1 MNAEEKGA
9 IRTFAGGANL
19 PVTSLTE
26 GGRLDLTYRRIV
38 DLSIVGKS
46 LELSLFI
53 GAILERCNFEAVNF
67 NRCDFSGT
75 KFIDCTFSRCSFVPI
90 EVRSCYFKACKFYT
104 CDLRSSQWT
113 SSQMDDTLFED
124 CDLREAT
131 IRETVFS
138 NSGLT
143 ACNLYRNSITLDRFD
158 RCSFNQ
164 IDFGD
169 CTAQFIFFDHCTF
182 TACRFSTE
190 CIGYTYGISLADL
203 SSSELTYLGQA
214 QDKPQESDLADA
226 LLANYLERR
235 WFVGACALELNFRR
249 LSPALS
255 LRNLVSR
262 LGPDAVKNK
271 RVDWDELQF
280 LTLILQRL
288 YSEMRLPLVGLWPL
302 FRFAQDSFATLQDEF
317 PASRSFAS
325 APQLVVARLEKLLD
339 DTLDEIG
346 QMTLSDTGYDTWLEL
361 TLQFVARP
369 AASLNKI
376 LPRKI
381 FALYGINQSEM
392 VLVSAKSGSWA
403 EVWQLTA
410 GALATIQLSLV
421 AVNGMMGQLVKL
433 GKKTQQISDLFR
445 RKKAQPKSGARRKSR
460 KKATRPGKELA
471 MSTLVASLVDQKH
484 VLAGKVPN
492 LSDQSLAR
500 LDRTILIM
508 LALTDEELHR
518 FEDYSDTQ
526 LEFVEV
532 KARHS
537 KRSRT

>member
-1 MNAEEKGA
+1 M
-9 IRTFAGGANL
+9 
-19 PVTSLTE
+19 
-26 GGRLDLTYRRIV
+26 
-38 DLSIVGKS
+38 
-46 LELSLFI
+46 SLFT
-53 GAILERCNFEAVNF
+53 GAILERCNFESVSF
-67 NRCDFSGT
+67 DRCDFAGT
-75 KFIDCTFSRCSFVPI
+75 KFVDCTFSSCSFVPVEI
-90 EVRSCYFKACKFYT
+90 RSCYFKRCKLRT

-113 SSQMDDTLFED
+113 SSQLDDTLFED

-138 NSGLT
+138 SAVWI
-143 ACNLYRNSITLDRFD
+143 ACNLHRNSITLDRFD
-158 RCSFNQ
+158 TCSFDQ

-190 CIGYTYGISLADL
+190 CIGYTYGLSLADL
-203 SSSELTYLGQA
+203 ESAQLTYLGEA
-214 QDKPQESDLADA
+214 QDKPQESDLVDA
-226 LLANYLERR
+226 LLANYLERH

-280 LTLILQRL
+280 PTLILQRL
-288 YSEMRLPLVGLWPL
+288 YAEMRLPLVGLWPL
-302 FRFAQDSFATLQDEF
+302 FRFAQDSYATLQDEF

-325 APQLVVARLEKLLD
+325 APQLVIARLEKLLD
-339 DTLDEIG
+339 DTLDDIG
-346 QMTLSDTGYDTWLEL
+346 QITLADARHDIWLEL
-361 TLQFVARP
+361 TLQFVTRP
-369 AASLNKI
+369 SAPLNKL

-381 FALYGINQSEM
+381 FSLYGVHQSEM

-403 EVWQLTA
+403 EIWQLTA

-433 GKKTQQISDLFR
+433 GKKTKQFSDLFR
-445 RKKAQPKSGARRKSR
+445 RKKAQPKPGAKRKSR
-460 KKATRPGKELA
+460 KKATPARNDFS
-471 MSTLVASLVDQKH
+471 MSLLVASLVDQKH
-484 VLAGKVPN
+484 VMAEKVPS

-508 LALTDEELHR
+508 LALTDDELHR
-518 FEDYSDTQ
+518 FEDYSENQ

-532 KARHS
+532 KTRRS
-537 KRSRT
+537 KRSRA

>member
-1 MNAEEKGA
+1 MNAGEKGS

-38 DLSIVGKS
+38 DLSIIGKS
-46 LELSLFI
+46 VELSLFT
-53 GAILERCNFEAVNF
+53 GAILERCNFESVSF
-67 NRCDFSGT
+67 DRCDFAGT
-75 KFIDCTFSRCSFVPI
+75 KFVNCTFDRCSFVPV
-90 EVRSCYFKACKFYT
+90 EVRSCYFKTCEFRT

-113 SSQMDDTLFED
+113 SNQIDDTLFED
-124 CDLREAT
+124 CSLLEAT

-138 NSGLT
+138 NARMV
-143 ACNLYRNSITLDRFD
+143 ACNLHRNSITLNRFE
-158 RCSFNQ
+158 RCSFKE

-169 CTAQFIFFDHCTF
+169 CTAMFIFFDHCAF
-182 TACRFSTE
+182 TTCRFSTE

-203 SSSELTYLGQA
+203 QSSQLSYLGKP
-214 QDKPQESDLADA
+214 QDKPQEGDLADA

-249 LSPALS
+249 LSPVLS

-288 YSEMRLPLVGLWPL
+288 YSERRLPLVGLWPL
-302 FRFAQDSFATLQDEF
+302 FRLAQDSYEILQDEF

-325 APQLVVARLEKLLD
+325 APQLVLARLEKLVD
-339 DTLDEIG
+339 ETLDEIARI
-346 QMTLSDTGYDTWLEL
+346 TPPDARRDAWLEL
-361 TLQFVARP
+361 TIQFATRP
-369 AASLNKI
+369 AASLNK
-376 LPRKI
+376 LLTRKI
-381 FALYGINQSEM
+381 FSVYGVSQSEM

-421 AVNGMMGQLVKL
+421 AVNGMMGQFVKF
-433 GKKTQQISDLFR
+433 GKKTRQLSDLFR
-445 RKKAQPKSGARRKSR
+445 RKKTRPKSGMGRKNRRR
-460 KKATRPGKELA
+460 ATQPRQQLPTSLA
-471 MSTLVASLVDQKH
+471 ISLVNQKR
-484 VLAGKVPN
+484 VLAEKVPD

-500 LDRTILIM
+500 LDRIILIM
-508 LALTDEELHR
+508 MTLTDEELRR
-518 FEDYSDTQ
+518 FEDYSEDQ

-532 KARHS
+532 KTRHS